1 MKSYTN
7 YSSVTFDSNANNVVI
22 AYQGGASP
30 SGSASVGTVSGTA
43 ISFGT
48 AVVFNSAHAPYT
60 TSTFDSNSNKT
71 VIAFQDDG
79 NSSYGTGIV
88 GTIEDGTFTIGS
100 KYYVQ
105 NDGTISTVSSSVN
118 AGLAIST
125 TSLLLNGDS

>member
-1 MKSYTN
+1 M
-7 YSSVTFDSNANNVVI
+7 
-22 AYQGGASP
+22 
-30 SGSASVGTVSGTA
+30 SGTA
-43 ISFGT
+43 ISFIT

-88 GTIEDGTFTIGS
+88 GTLGNDFTVGS
-100 KYYVQ
+100 NYYVQ
-105 NDGTISTVSSSVN
+105 ADGSYDTSAGSPSVK

-125 TSLLLNGDS
+125 TSLLLSGDS